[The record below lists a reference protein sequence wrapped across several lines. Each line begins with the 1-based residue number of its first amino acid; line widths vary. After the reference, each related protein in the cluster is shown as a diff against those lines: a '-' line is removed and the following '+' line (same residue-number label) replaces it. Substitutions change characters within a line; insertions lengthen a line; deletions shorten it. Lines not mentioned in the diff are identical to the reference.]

1 MAKIKFAFMDEYYKT
16 HRRPLRDYIF
26 GYFHIVST
34 LLAPIAPL
42 ANAIMS
48 FDPTRKLI
56 AKITGITTERPFPK
70 YSTRRAHVGQ
80 IANLPKNQIAHTA
93 NGQITNLSY
102 KKILFLSDAFT
113 RHIEPQVE
121 QAAFDVLTRLG
132 YDVQVIPVVGAGAS
146 LLSKGFIDAARHHA
160 ERMLESI
167 QRIDPQGECPIV
179 GLEPPELYCL
189 KHDYRDLLPARAAE
203 LENLSRRT
211 WLLDEWLLRSN
222 EFNELRVANSE
233 KEKKNSG
240 GTHAGQKLKFHP
252 HCHQRAEAAAEDG
265 QPTGT
270 NATVAMLQAC
280 GYEVEVSD
288 AGCCGMAGTFGYEAE
303 HYELS
308 MKVGELKLLP
318 LVRELGDWS
327 RDSEMGGRQSSIE
340 NRQSEIVISTGSAC
354 RLQIEQGAKVNTT
367 HPIVLVERALKVA

>member
-1 MAKIKFAFMDEYYKT
+1 
-16 HRRPLRDYIF
+16 LRDYIF
-26 GYFHIVST
+26 GYFHTVSA

-70 YSTRRAHVGQ
+70 YSTKRAHVGRV
-80 IANLPKNQIAHTA
+80 
-93 NGQITNLSY
+93 TNSTHR
-102 KKILFLSDAFT
+102 ILFLSDAFT
-113 RHIEPQVE
+113 RYIEPQVE

-132 YDVQVIPVVGAGAS
+132 LDVQVIPVVGAGAS

-160 ERMLESI
+160 ERMLDAI
-167 QRIDPQGECPIV
+167 QRIDPEGVMPIV
-179 GLEPPELYCL
+179 GLEPPDLYCL

-211 WLLDEWLLRSN
+211 WLLDEWLLRSS
-222 EFNELRVANSE
+222 EFTKLRVATLE

-240 GTHAGQKLKFHP
+240 GTHPTQKLKFHP

-265 QPTGT
+265 LPTGT
-270 NATVAMLQAC
+270 NATVAVLRAC
-280 GYEVEVSD
+280 GYEVEVTD
-288 AGCCGMAGTFGYEAE
+288 VGCCGMAGTFGYEAE
-303 HYELS
+303 HYDLS

-318 LVRELGDWS
+318 LLKNTFPN
-327 RDSEMGGRQSSIE
+327 SEEIGE
-340 NRQSEIVISTGSAC
+340 NREGAVVSTGSAC
-354 RLQIEQGAKVNTT
+354 RMQMEQGAHVAAL
-367 HPIVLVERALKVA
+367 HPVILVARALS